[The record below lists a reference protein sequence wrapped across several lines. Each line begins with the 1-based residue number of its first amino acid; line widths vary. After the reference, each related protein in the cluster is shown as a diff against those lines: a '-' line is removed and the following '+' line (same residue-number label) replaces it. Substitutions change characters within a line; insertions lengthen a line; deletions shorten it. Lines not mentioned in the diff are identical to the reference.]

1 MFYMRRILRCRILF
15 SLCGIWATRGL
26 VYEWV
31 GNLHKYLCQ
40 RPTNNKNKLL
50 AARIPIENNPDR
62 NSVAGETKFWYTVYK

>member
-1 MFYMRRILRCRILF
+1 MQDSFF
-15 SLCGIWATRGL
+15 VVW
-26 VYEWV
+26 
-31 GNLHKYLCQ
+31 NLGDK